1 MPFGSTAGL
10 ESAGVAAA
18 RLVADGAV
26 VSVVVVAG
34 VSAGVVDVAVGAA
47 VVDGAE
53 VEDGSR
59 SMFFASPTEAGSEI
73 CWACDGREGAR
84 PSLL

>member
-1 MPFGSTAGL
+1 M
-10 ESAGVAAA
+10 
-18 RLVADGAV
+18 RLVADVLV

-34 VSAGVVDVAVGAA
+34 VSAGTVDVVIGA
-47 VVDGAE
+47 VVADGAE

-73 CWACDGREGAR
+73 CWACDGIDGAP